1 LILFYY
7 CSTKNMLNQQLL
19 KYLMPACATTT
30 VLGITALSIA
40 PAQTQT
46 NPQPQPPR
54 PQIQPPRLPGTT
66 CAFDA
71 NSGKQNPLGMRAFVT
86 IQESEGNTTFVYE
99 QFPSPVG
106 GTRTA
111 VTIAQRREL
120 TFYNTNLAT
129 ARQLMLDTPT
139 YYTTLLGSEDLEGFG
154 SVNAVLACRTSA
166 VPSPVPSPTPPTP
179 TPSPTPTRPPAALI
193 SNLPD
198 GNYRYWTGRP
208 SGAIVSDE
216 ELLRNGGIL
225 FVFRKQGKQITGNYG
240 QIDNVGICLNG
251 QINENT
257 LTGIAV
263 EQGDASVISTGDRF
277 VTWDAAGFL
286 RVRRGSKTGDRIQY
300 NGAIANLND
309 FTRINAGSREPVT
322 RCP

>member
-1 LILFYY
+1 
-7 CSTKNMLNQQLL
+7 MLNQQLL

-46 NPQPQPPR
+46 NPPSQLPR
-54 PQIQPPRLPGTT
+54 PQTQPSRSPGTT
-66 CAFDA
+66 CAFDP
-71 NSGKQNPLGMRAFVT
+71 NLGSRQNPLGMRAFLT

-99 QFPSPVG
+99 QLPSPVG
-106 GTRTA
+106 GNRTA

-120 TFYNTNLAT
+120 TFYNTNIAT
-129 ARQLMLDTPT
+129 ARQLMLDNPT
-139 YYTTLLGSEDLEGFG
+139 YYTTLLGSEDLEGFAP
-154 SVNAVLACRTSA
+154 VNAVLACKTSA
-166 VPSPVPSPTPPTP
+166 VSSPLPSPAAPTP

-208 SGAIVSDE
+208 SGSVVGDE

-225 FVFRKQGKQITGNYG
+225 FVFRKQGNKITGNYG
-240 QIDNVGICLNG
+240 QIDNVGICLSG
-251 QINENT
+251 QVNENT
-257 LTGIAV
+257 FTGIAI
-263 EQGDASVISTGDRF
+263 EQGDAAVISTGDRF
-277 VTWDAAGFL
+277 APWDAAGLL
-286 RVRRGSKTGDRIQY
+286 RVRRGAKMGDRIQY
-300 NGAIANLND
+300 NGAIVDLRSFNQ
-309 FTRINAGSREPVT
+309 INAGNREPIT

>member
-1 LILFYY
+1 MF
-7 CSTKNMLNQQLL
+7 KPLL
-19 KYLMPACATTT
+19 KYLMPACAITT
-30 VLGITALSIA
+30 VVGITALSIA

-46 NPQPQPPR
+46 NPQTQPPR
-54 PQIQPPRLPGTT
+54 PQIQPPRPQPGTT

-120 TFYNTNLAT
+120 TFYNTNIAT
-129 ARQLMLDTPT
+129 ARQLMLATPT
-139 YYTTLLGSEDLEGFG
+139 YYTTLLGSEDPEGFAP
-154 SVNAVLACRTSA
+154 VNAVLTCQTSA
-166 VPSPVPSPTPPTP
+166 LPAPLPSPVPTPVPL
-179 TPSPTPTRPPAALI
+179 PSPSPVPTALI
-193 SNLPD
+193 SNLSD

-208 SGAIVSDE
+208 SGSVVSDE

-225 FVFRKQGKQITGNYG
+225 FVFRKQGNKITGNYG
-240 QIDNVGICLNG
+240 QIDNVGICLSG

-277 VTWDAAGFL
+277 APWDAAGLL

-300 NGAIANLND
+300 NGAIVDLRSFN
-309 FTRINAGSREPVT
+309 RINAGTRVPPT